1 MAPTVAATVANMVL
15 TVGQVFEMFFL
26 AYKALCSKHH
36 PKEVFMKCLAR
47 LSAVNHGCVD

>member
-1 MAPTVAATVANMVL
+1 MAPIVAPTVANMVL

-26 AYKALCSKHH
+26 AYKALYYKHH
-36 PKEVFMKCLAR
+36 SKENVYKVST